1 MSSSDTAF
9 LVLALLRDV
18 GDMITVPDRSHQG
31 VLNHLLVTKLMM
43 TGFVNDSNVIFNG
56 KSVIDPTRVYWWGIS
71 QVRGYESERAA
82 RKRTVRDPTA
92 RNGTGSTGALPSTPA
107 HGTR

>member
-1 MSSSDTAF
+1 MSSSDTPF

-56 KSVIDPTRVYWWGIS
+56 KSVIDPSRVYWWGIS
-71 QVRGYESERAA
+71 QVRVNVG
-82 RKRTVRDPTA
+82 K
-92 RNGTGSTGALPSTPA
+92 GA
-107 HGTR
+107 